1 MSPMT
6 FQRKSQNGL
15 LRNIS
20 SSLSVNTI
28 IYTYQTMYISFTP
41 FKKLNSRFHLSFVSE
56 FFYGLTHILIIVIDA
71 ETGNPLQCHTKVH
84 NLWSTNLVLQFIL
97 CTVSNLYS
105 LPGQKR
111 TSSSAAPKQSPSISI
126 FAQVICNLLDM
137 LNNNE
142 CYELPIINILF
153 LSGIERAILGVV
165 QRIQITSN

>member
-1 MSPMT
+1 
-6 FQRKSQNGL
+6 
-15 LRNIS
+15 
-20 SSLSVNTI
+20 
-28 IYTYQTMYISFTP
+28 MYISFTP
-41 FKKLNSRFHLSFVSE
+41 FKKMNSHFHLSFVFE
-56 FFYGLTHILIIVIDA
+56 FFYGLTHILIIVIDV

-105 LPGQKR
+105 LPGQKHA
-111 TSSSAAPKQSPSISI
+111 SSSATPKQSPSISI
-126 FAQVICNLLDM
+126 SAQVICNLLDM

-165 QRIQITSN
+165 